1 MYAASTYPAAIFGPG
16 RKVPSGH
23 STPRLLRTALPAATR
38 AQSIADIHS
47 VGTQL
52 GEDRLFGCP
61 APATGQRPSSP
72 QRSDEHLPSFRCHV
86 AHQRSST
93 RKERLRPRGWLSLF
107 TLRGRMGAR
116 PFRFKKL
123 ETPSTGAPHMR
134 CAGSRSRPKS
144 PRLCVHFSSLPVRVL
159 HTYVS
164 CRSRHRGSQVGYPT
178 ACQTGRPTRAIGVRD
193 THQWIG
199 KAAQV
204 IGSAGGRTHGSNLAG
219 CCEEPGIQTTKVQCD
234 SLITPPRPS
243 HGYRQ
248 QGWATDL
255 RVHVC
260 FVPQYLPLSPR
271 VNRD

>member
-1 MYAASTYPAAIFGPG
+1 MLELNLGRIGFLAVRRLQRVRGHPPRSAPTST
-16 RKVPSGH
+16 
-23 STPRLLRTALPAATR
+23 
-38 AQSIADIHS
+38 
-47 VGTQL
+47 
-52 GEDRLFGCP
+52 
-61 APATGQRPSSP
+61 
-72 QRSDEHLPSFRCHV
+72 SFRCHV

-123 ETPSTGAPHMR
+123 ETASTAAPHMR
-134 CAGSRSRPKS
+134 CAGSRSRPTS

-248 QGWATDL
+248 QCCATDL

-260 FVPQYLPLSPR
+260 FSPQYLPLSPR
-271 VNRD
+271 VNCDCEESIHRRRLATP